1 MLLSIVLLLATAG
14 PIQQTETV
22 AIASTPPAS
31 SSQPRTLLTDPG
43 PNKFVI
49 GPRGNRRLPDEGIV
63 IPKNPRRNTSCMSIT
78 AYVFSDGENP
88 KLQYVTDCP
97 NLDVPLQ
104 QERARHKSPDNEQQ
118 PDLKRT
124 KN

>member
-1 MLLSIVLLLATAG
+1 MLLPIVLLLATAG

-22 AIASTPPAS
+22 ATQPAS

-49 GPRGNRRLPDEGIV
+49 GPHGNRRLPDEGIV
-63 IPKNPRRNTSCMSIT
+63 IPKNSTRNTSCMSIT

-104 QERARHKSPDNEQQ
+104 TQRARHKPDNEEQ